1 MNRAVRELMSHD
13 VVTVA
18 PSDTIGHAAQLM
30 QRHGVGTLPVCDGAR
45 LTGLLTDRDL
55 AVRAL
60 WVGKPPYALVR
71 DVACRGAEW
80 CFDDDDVAE
89 IARQM
94 RIAQLRLMPV
104 IDHQHRLVGML
115 SRRDIASRAK
125 TAASDDG
132 GAPDIHDIH
141 DTQAVRQTRG
151 SPVGARARSPSIG
164 RQQKGDTS

>member
-1 MNRAVRELMSHD
+1 MNRAVRELMSRD

-30 QRHGVGTLPVCDGAR
+30 HRHGVRALPICDGAR

-60 WVGKPPYALVR
+60 WVGKPPYTLVR
-71 DVACRGAEW
+71 DVACGGAEW

-94 RIAQLRLMPV
+94 HIAQLRLMPV
-104 IDHQHRLVGML
+104 IDRRHRLVGML
-115 SRRDIASRAK
+115 SRRDIVESAEAVAVDDSRRNVTRNTPGTAK
-125 TAASDDG
+125 TAGDD
-132 GAPDIHDIH
+132 
-141 DTQAVRQTRG
+141 T
-151 SPVGARARSPSIG
+151 
-164 RQQKGDTS
+164 

>member
-1 MNRAVRELMSHD
+1 MSRAVRELMSRE
-13 VVTVA
+13 VVTIA

-30 QRHGVGTLPVCDGAR
+30 HRHGVAALPVCDGAR

-60 WVGKPPYALVR
+60 WVGKPPYTLVR
-71 DVACRGAEW
+71 EVACNGAEC

-94 RIAQLRLMPV
+94 RIAQLKVMPV

-115 SRRDIASRAK
+115 SRGDIAARGKPAGNGNDRSN
-125 TAASDDG
+125 
-132 GAPDIHDIH
+132 
-141 DTQAVRQTRG
+141 DTRQ
-151 SPVGARARSPSIG
+151 GARH
-164 RQQKGDTS
+164 D

>member
-1 MNRAVRELMSHD
+1 MNRAVRDLMSRD

-30 QRHGVGTLPVCDGAR
+30 HRHGVAALPVCDGAR

-60 WVGKPPYALVR
+60 WVGKPPYTLVR
-71 DVACRGAEW
+71 DVACNGAEC

-94 RIAQLRLMPV
+94 RIAQLKLMPV

-115 SRRDIASRAK
+115 SRRDIA
-125 TAASDDG
+125 
-132 GAPDIHDIH
+132 
-141 DTQAVRQTRG
+141 
-151 SPVGARARSPSIG
+151 ARSEPAGNGSG
-164 RQQKGDTS
+164 HSNNTRDARDTADEPASTRSREHRRQHARQPQPKGDTS